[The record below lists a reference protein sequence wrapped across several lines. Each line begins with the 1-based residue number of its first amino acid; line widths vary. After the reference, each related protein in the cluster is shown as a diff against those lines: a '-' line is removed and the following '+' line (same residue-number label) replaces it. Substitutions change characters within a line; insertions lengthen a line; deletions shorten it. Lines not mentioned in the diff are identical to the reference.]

1 MSKTHAS
8 KTKGRKGSEERR
20 RAQMAMLDERA
31 AAPPPGP
38 RREHIQ
44 AVDVTAHEEKY
55 EPFLRAIEDGLTAV
69 YDERNHLPID
79 DEAERALRLLI
90 ARFEGDSGRRSRSPD
105 VDALADAV
113 NRNIELFF
121 RRQSLLSRAEIIGCL
136 RYIIT
141 SIANHRAP
149 GNPRAYFAWV
159 SQLVHERER
168 AAQRHVAGE
177 RRPSGLWV
185 PGQPEPSEE
194 EEEEEVPPRRPGGLW
209 VPGDRV

>member
-20 RAQMAMLDERA
+20 RAQMAMLEERA

-90 ARFEGDSGRRSRSPD
+90 ARFEGDSGRRSGSPD
-105 VDALADAV
+105 VDALADGV
-113 NRNIELFF
+113 NHNIDLYF
-121 RRQSLLSRAEIIGCL
+121 RRNALLSRAEIIGAI
-136 RYIIT
+136 RRVIA
-141 SIANHRAP
+141 SIATHHDAA
-149 GNPRAYFAWV
+149 NPRAYFEFV
-159 SQLVHERER
+159 
-168 AAQRHVAGE
+168 
-177 RRPSGLWV
+177 
-185 PGQPEPSEE
+185 
-194 EEEEEVPPRRPGGLW
+194 
-209 VPGDRV
+209 GDFI

>member
-1 MSKTHAS
+1 M
-8 KTKGRKGSEERR
+8 
-20 RAQMAMLDERA
+20 
-31 AAPPPGP
+31 
-38 RREHIQ
+38 
-44 AVDVTAHEEKY
+44 
-55 EPFLRAIEDGLTAV
+55 
-69 YDERNHLPID
+69 PID

-159 SQLVHERER
+159 SQVVHERER
-168 AAQRHVAGE
+168 AAQRDSGGE
-177 RRPSGLWV
+177 RRTSGLWV
-185 PGQPEPSEE
+185 PGQPAPREDD
-194 EEEEEVPPRRPGGLW
+194 EEVGPRRPGGLW
-209 VPGDRV
+209 VPGDRM

>member
-1 MSKTHAS
+1 
-8 KTKGRKGSEERR
+8 
-20 RAQMAMLDERA
+20 MALLEQRA

-55 EPFLRAIEDGLTAV
+55 EPFLRAIEEGLTAV
-69 YDERNHLPID
+69 YEERNHLPID

-159 SQLVHERER
+159 SQVVHERER

-194 EEEEEVPPRRPGGLW
+194 EEEVPPHRPGGLW